1 MLLSLLIVAM
11 GLNTAQSFILQE
23 LSKLDNDSAEV
34 VTKCPTW
41 YSPSEHNPRE
51 CVCDNVLEPMVKCH
65 RNHQVL
71 VRNIFCMSYNETSQ
85 QPLVGNCPFV
95 NIENKTR
102 DTYFL
107 QSENVS
113 ELNEQLCGWANR
125 EGFMC
130 TKCKEGLGISVMTY
144 DKKCVK
150 CIGKLK
156 GWILYLFL
164 ATVPTTLFFF
174 LVIGCR
180 IKTTTE
186 HFNWIIGLSR
196 MFIFYIDKYPN
207 SLLSTSSNY
216 YFFSLIAVTV
226 SGVWSLDFFRYVIP
240 PFCITETLSN
250 VEVTAMEYIVAVYPL
265 VLIIT
270 TYICIELHDR
280 GCKVL
285 VIIWTPFRWCAR
297 RASWNIDLRTSIV
310 EAFASFLLL
319 TCAKFIFVSYNLL
332 GFTPLLDMSGQKVG
346 PYVTKFDA
354 TVPYLSNEHLPYF
367 ILSIAVLS
375 IFVMFPI
382 LVLCLYPTMTFQRVL
397 GSIKWVQWHPLHAF
411 ADAYNGCY
419 KNGTEGTRDCRCFG
433 GLYLLLHLLYHA
445 VAVTWRVNSSIL
457 LIIIPAVASLLIST
471 VRPYKNNFYNVLDS
485 VIFCGVALMRAWLA
499 YHMYVAQLSLGSAL
513 VGIILPSLPVAHMVI
528 IVIYKLLSLCAPAF
542 LGRMKLRVKL
552 LARKMETCVC
562 GGGLHID
569 QTVGN
574 EAEDEEEDNELPD
587 RIRNPAHYHT
597 LIEVPLVQS
606 LTYGIETVQNV

>member
-1 MLLSLLIVAM
+1 MMLKLLILTATFMAM
-11 GLNTAQSFILQE
+11 EWNGAESLTTQQQSNYKPSVWPVGNT
-23 LSKLDNDSAEV
+23 
-34 VTKCPTW
+34 TKCPTW
-41 YSPSEHNPRE
+41 YSPSEQDPRE
-51 CVCDNVLEPMVKCH
+51 CVCKNALEPMVKCH
-65 RNHQVL
+65 SNHQVL
-71 VRNIFCMSYNETSQ
+71 VINTYCMSYNETSQ
-85 QPLVGNCPFV
+85 QPLVANCLFV
-95 NIENKTR
+95 NIANKSG

-107 QSENVS
+107 QSKNVS
-113 ELNEQLCGWANR
+113 ELNKQLCGWANR

-144 DKKCVK
+144 DKMCVK

-186 HFNWIIGLSR
+186 HYNWIIALSR
-196 MFIFYIDKYPN
+196 MVMFYIDKFPN

-216 YFFSLIAVTV
+216 YFFNLIAVTV

-250 VEVTAMEYIVAVYPL
+250 LEVTAMEYIVAVYPL

-346 PYVTKFDA
+346 PYVTTFDV

-367 ILSIAVLS
+367 IMSIAVLS
-375 IFVMFPI
+375 IFVLFPI

-433 GLYLLLHLLYHA
+433 GLYLLLNLLFHA
-445 VAVTWRVNSSIL
+445 VAVTWSVDSTIL
-457 LIIIPAVASLLIST
+457 LIIIPTVASLIIST

-485 VIFCGVALMRAWLA
+485 VALCGMALMRVWLT
-499 YHMYVAQLSLGSAL
+499 YHMYVFPLSLG
-513 VGIILPSLPVAHMVI
+513 VFVVIPFLPVAHMVI

-542 LGRMKLRVKL
+542 LDRMKLRVKL
-552 LARKMETCVC
+552 LVRKMETCVC
-562 GGGLHID
+562 GGGPHIE
-569 QTVGN
+569 QTAGI
-574 EAEDEEEDNELPD
+574 EAEDEEDNELPD
-587 RIRNPAHYHT
+587 RIRNPAHYDRR
-597 LIEVPLVQS
+597 IGQALV
-606 LTYGIETVQNV
+606 TYGSI

>member
-1 MLLSLLIVAM
+1 MIILKVKSMMTLLILVATM
-11 GLNTAQSFILQE
+11 AMVAESLPTQQQSKPTDWSVGNTT
-23 LSKLDNDSAEV
+23 N
-34 VTKCPTW
+34 CPTW
-41 YSPSEHNPRE
+41 YSPSKQDPEE
-51 CVCDNVLEPMVKCH
+51 CVCKDTLEPIVKCH
-65 RNHQVL
+65 SNHQVL
-71 VRNIFCMSYNETSQ
+71 VRNAYCMSYNETSQ
-85 QPLVGNCPFV
+85 QPLVANCMFV

-102 DTYFL
+102 DSYFL
-107 QSENVS
+107 QSKNVS
-113 ELNEQLCGWANR
+113 KLNEQLCGWANR

-180 IKTTTE
+180 IRITTE
-186 HFNWIIGLSR
+186 HYNWIIGSSR
-196 MFIFYIDKYPN
+196 LLIFYIDKYPN

-240 PFCITETLSN
+240 PFCITETLSSL
-250 VEVTAMEYIVAVYPL
+250 EVMAMEYIVAVYPL

-297 RASWNIDLRTSIV
+297 RVSWNIDLRSSII

-332 GFTPLLDMSGQKVG
+332 AYTPLLDMTGQKVG
-346 PYVTKFDA
+346 PYVTSFDA

-367 ILSIAVLS
+367 IMSIAVLS
-375 IFVMFPI
+375 IFVLFPI
-382 LVLCLYPTMTFQRVL
+382 LVLCLYPTRTFQRVL

-419 KNGTEGTRDCRCFG
+419 KNGTEGTRDRRCFG
-433 GLYLLLHLLYHA
+433 GLYLLLPLLYYS
-445 VAVTWRVNSSIL
+445 VSFTWRIDSSIL
-457 LIIIPAVASLLIST
+457 LIIVPVVASLMIST
-471 VRPYKNNFYNVLDS
+471 FRPYKNNFYNVLDPVVLS
-485 VIFCGVALMRAWLA
+485 GLALIRVWQI
-499 YHMYVAQLSLGSAL
+499 YDMYVAPLSLGAF
-513 VGIILPSLPVAHMVI
+513 VVIPCLPIVHIMTL
-528 IVIYKLLSLCAPAF
+528 VIYKLLSLCAPAF

-562 GGGLHID
+562 GGGLHVE
-569 QTVGN
+569 QTAGI
-574 EAEDEEEDNELPD
+574 AEDEEEDKELPD
-587 RIRNPAHYHT
+587 RIRNPAHYSQG
-597 LIEVPLVQS
+597 LV
-606 LTYGIETVQNV
+606 TYGSIVY